1 MNVKFEQPEK
11 FFLQKIPCRI
21 ELKKHQKIGDYTV
34 ESIIGNGT
42 FGIVYKVKLNNEYYA
57 LKLLKLWEVVYKD
70 AKETVGERFLREFH
84 AAKTPGKHLVKSHI
98 YGEIDGN
105 PFFIM
110 DYIKGGCMRNRIGKL
125 SSEEIQLA
133 GFDILKGLL
142 ELHSVGIIHR
152 DMKPDNVLIDE
163 TGKALLTDFGISAF
177 VNHHIKRHTKPNLF
191 GHVKETF
198 GTYAYIPP
206 EQLISAKRF
215 AATTPRTDLWAWG
228 VMMYEFFGDGEY
240 PWGKLE
246 TESDLADYI
255 RNANAGNLV
264 NKTVLKKMPENW
276 SEAIQKC
283 LKSNFND
290 RIENVESLLNIINVD
305 SKPIVTRKAKSASES
320 LKLKILHGEETGKV
334 YVLHS
339 SKKIHNIGRA
349 NENDILISD
358 YKLRYISRYHAC
370 IENVK
375 STNAWHIRDGQWD
388 SKNKDWRKSTNGTYV
403 NSTRVDKNGLIL
415 KTNDVITIGDTKIG
429 VV

>member
-1 MNVKFEQPEK
+1 MIVKFEQPEK
-11 FFLQKIPCRI
+11 FFLQNIPSRI

-42 FGIVYKVKLNNEYYA
+42 FGIVYKVRLNNKFYA

-110 DYIKGGCMRNRIGKL
+110 DYIKGGCMRNKIGKL
-125 SSEEIQLA
+125 SCEDIQLG
-133 GFDILKGLL
+133 GFDMLKGLS
-142 ELHSVGIIHR
+142 ELHNAGIIHR

-163 TGKALLTDFGISAF
+163 KGKALLTDFGISAF

-206 EQLISAKRF
+206 EQLISRKRF
-215 AATTPRTDLWAWG
+215 AATTPRTDIWAWG
-228 VMMYEFFGDGEY
+228 VMMYELFSGGKY

-255 RNANAGNLV
+255 RNANTQNMV
-264 NKTVLKKMPENW
+264 NNAAFTKMPNNW
-276 SEAIQKC
+276 SKAILKC
-283 LKSNFND
+283 LKSKFEE
-290 RIENVESLLNIINVD
+290 RAENVASLLNLINLE
-305 SKPIVTRKAKSASES
+305 SKPILSRKEKSAHKT
-320 LKLKILHGEETGKV
+320 LKLNVLDGEENGKI
-334 YVLHS
+334 YELS
-339 SKKIHNIGRA
+339 PNQKIHNIGRA
-349 NENDILISD
+349 NDNDIVISD
-358 YKLRYISRYHAC
+358 FRLRYISRFHAC
-370 IENVK
+370 IECVK
-375 STNAWHIRDGQWD
+375 STNSWYIRDGQWNNED
-388 SKNKDWRKSTNGTYV
+388 REWIKSKNGTYV
-403 NSTRVDKNGLIL
+403 NSNKIDKNGVKL
-415 KTNDVITIGDTKIG
+415 KQNDIITIGDTKIG
-429 VV
+429 VI